1 MKKSYHDVLLED
13 MNDKFDAIMEY
24 VVVLSEL
31 TYLPAK
37 IDAMDERLKNVE
49 SILQMS
55 VKHFSS
61 ILDNHESRISSLE
74 SSN

>member
-1 MKKSYHDVLLED
+1 MSKRYTEILLED

-24 VVVLSEL
+24 VVVLSDL

-37 IDAMDERLKNVE
+37 VDAMDDRLKNVE

-61 ILDNHESRISSLE
+61 ILENHETRLTALE
-74 SSN
+74 SKS